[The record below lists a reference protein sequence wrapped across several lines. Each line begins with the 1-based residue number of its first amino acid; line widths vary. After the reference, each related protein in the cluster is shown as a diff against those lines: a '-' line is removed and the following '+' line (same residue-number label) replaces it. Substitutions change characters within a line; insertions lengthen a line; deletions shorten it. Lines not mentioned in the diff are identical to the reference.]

1 MCDRDDFETPVSR
14 RVITRRAR
22 KRHRCC
28 ECRGLIEPGVD
39 YEEYRILMKGH
50 GWSRYKTCQPCA
62 AIAGALFVVY
72 GVGGLLDCLVEDY
85 DLSDRRDCFK
95 ARTAYAGMLRR
106 RRQARRILRQEQAD
120 A

>member
-1 MCDRDDFETPVSR
+1 MCDCSDFETPAVYKK
-14 RVITRRAR
+14 VIRRAR

-39 YEEYRILMKGH
+39 YEEYRILMKGY
-50 GWSRYKTCQPCA
+50 GWSRHKTCQPCA

-72 GVGGLLDCLVEDY
+72 GVGGLKDCLMQDY
-85 DLSDRRDCFK
+85 DLSDRRNCSE

-106 RRQARRILRQEQAD
+106 KRQARRILKQEKAD
-120 A
+120 G